1 MLKTLPAIAALVV
14 AGALV
19 VPTVSQAAAGDSVR
33 VSYADLNLTTRF
45 DQAKL
50 QSRISF
56 AAAFVCGPAD
66 HRDIPFTRAVG
77 KCRNETIADVQ
88 PAYEA
93 AVAAARVPS
102 VTVLDSAAL
111 IVTAH

>member
-19 VPTVSQAAAGDSVR
+19 VPTVSQAAEGNSVR
-33 VSYADLNLTTRF
+33 VSYADLNLTTDF
-45 DQAKL
+45 GQTSL
-50 QSRISF
+50 QRRISI

-77 KCRNETIADVQ
+77 ECRSATIADVQ

-93 AVAAARVPS
+93 ALAAARTPS

-111 IVTAH
+111 IITAH

>member
-1 MLKTLPAIAALVV
+1 MLKTLPAVAALVV

-33 VSYADLNLTTRF
+33 VSYADLNLTTEF
-45 DQAKL
+45 DQARL
-50 QSRISF
+50 QRRIKY
-56 AAAFVCGPAD
+56 AAVSVCGPAD
-66 HRDIPFTRAVG
+66 HRDIPFTRAIGV
-77 KCRNETIADVQ
+77 CRSETIADVQ

-93 AVAAARVPS
+93 AVAAARIPS

>member
-19 VPTVSQAAAGDSVR
+19 VPTVSLAAAADSVR
-33 VSYADLNLTTRF
+33 VSYADLNLTTAF
-45 DQAKL
+45 DQARL
-50 QSRISF
+50 QRRISF
-56 AAAFVCGPAD
+56 AATFVCGPAD
-66 HRDIPFTRAVG
+66 HRDIPFARAVG
-77 KCRNETIADVQ
+77 KCRSETIADVQ

-93 AVAAARVPS
+93 ALAAARIPS